1 MRYVVSP
8 ITIVLRFIFGFIL
21 AGGLALWGHIPFPLI
36 FALIVGTLAAIWGDK
51 FILGFMSLMR
61 YFR

>member
-1 MRYVVSP
+1 MVSP
-8 ITIVLRFIFGFIL
+8 LTIILRFMLGFIL
-21 AGGLALWGHIPFPLI
+21 AGALAVYLVYFPANLILALG
-36 FALIVGTLAAIWGDK
+36 VGTCAAIWGDK

>member
-1 MRYVVSP
+1 MVTP
-8 ITIVLRFIFGFIL
+8 LTIILRFLFGFIL
-21 AGGLALWGHIPFPLI
+21 AGGLALWAQLGVPTNLI
-36 FALIVGTLAAIWGDK
+36 LALGVGTCAAIWGDK